1 MWALAD
7 GREGVSGVTFI
18 LIFLWYFICL
28 SPYMRQI
35 SCPGLRWASEIP
47 ANSQYSE
54 NCHMYTD
61 TKPEPSINTEL
72 TGKILVSKKGCENV
86 QDKGKT

>member
-28 SPYMRQI
+28 SPYMQQI
-35 SCPGLRWASEIP
+35 SCLGLRWASEIP

-54 NCHMYTD
+54 NCHMCTD

>member
-18 LIFLWYFICL
+18 LIFLWFFISL
-28 SPYMRQI
+28 SPYMQQI
-35 SCPGLRWASEIP
+35 SCLGLRRASEIP

-54 NCHMYTD
+54 NCHTCTD
-61 TKPEPSINTEL
+61 TKPEPLINTDL